1 MASVGSGK
9 AVPKPKSEAIN
20 PSGKISYSRSSKFM
34 NKVDEKSKPVS
45 NLTLLGFGIILFVV
59 LVLPTNG
66 DGMVC
71 FIPLMILFAL
81 KDILNIPT
89 KFFIVLLAIIGILLA
104 YWFINAMVGMG
115 MY

>member
-1 MASVGSGK
+1 MTSGGPDK
-9 AVPKPKSEAIN
+9 AGPKPKSVSIN
-20 PSGKISYSRSSKFM
+20 STGKTNYSRSSKSR
-34 NKVDEKSKPVS
+34 NKIDEKSKPVS
-45 NLTLLGFGIILFVV
+45 GLILLGLGIILFVV

-66 DGMVC
+66 DGMIC

-81 KDILNIPT
+81 KDILKIPT
-89 KFFIVLLAIIGILLA
+89 KVFIGLLAIIGILLA